1 MQAYS
6 THLAATLFFMAGM
19 VLLSIFRERLRA
31 ENAESFRN
39 MAAGITVL
47 ALAALGQLAAATG
60 ALTLVPF
67 LSAEPFFQLVSV
79 IAAITG
85 MILLLSGISVWLPLD
100 RTLRLY
106 NRIRVRRLDLLRRVE
121 QLVGIESRLTS
132 ILEKSLR
139 HMLAQFDLQGGA
151 VFVRGRRSNRL
162 HLLASY
168 TDDDSFAA
176 GIALTTASVRD
187 RVHDACEDRTADA
200 IIATA
205 PAGTPA
211 PTLVLPVEVHGRVAA
226 SFVLWPGE
234 LEPLS
239 DDDRVLLKLTCE
251 RLARRMEIEAL
262 ELDRS
267 HRRALGHTVQELRD
281 AIAGEE
287 PLGEK
292 LAPAV
297 KILREILPMDLFALT
312 VECGDNDIRRF
323 TVGTEGM
330 LLTEKGLS
338 RDAIENADGVA
349 VRSISLDEIDP
360 MFRRVGINSMLV
372 LRLCFGGRPAAQVMI
387 GGNGESD
394 FGSREIDVLKSLS
407 DLFENLIG
415 QEISHCTIDQ
425 SRRRLETFNQF
436 MVECSGYHREI
447 EHVYAR
453 AADLLRSELRVAA
466 VRVSTFEDDGTFIR
480 SRALAAAHPVQQAV
494 PADGYM
500 ILSLMPLHTRVKES
514 GDSLLIDDRPETPAI
529 SRAEAQQVYQ
539 ADLQSSLLTPIT
551 VAGEVRGVI
560 ALAERRPQSRYR
572 ITDSARRLAELVA
585 SALSLAIRLHET
597 PWDVVAPVG
606 PEALDHSTGVNNRI
620 RSSLTGILGSVEILR
635 SRGGKTDE
643 IDRYIGIL
651 DRSARRLEACL
662 TSPVD
667 EHGDTVVAVDSS
679 MTKQ

>member
-6 THLAATLFFMAGM
+6 THLVATLFFMAGM

-31 ENAESFRN
+31 ENTESFRN
-39 MAAGITVL
+39 MAAGVTVL

-60 ALTLVPF
+60 ALTIVPF
-67 LSAEPFFQLVSV
+67 VSAEPFFQLVSV

-106 NRIRVRRLDLLRRVE
+106 NRIRIRRLDLLRRVE
-121 QLVGIESRLTS
+121 QLVGIESRLTA

-139 HMLAQFDLQGGA
+139 HMLAQFDLQGGG

-168 TDDDSFAA
+168 TDDDSLGA
-176 GIALTTASVRD
+176 GIALTTAAVTD
-187 RVHDACEDRTADA
+187 RIHDACEERAAEA

-205 PAGTPA
+205 PEGTPV
-211 PTLVLPVEVHGRVAA
+211 PSLVLPIEVHGRVAA
-226 SFVLWPGE
+226 SFVLWQE
-234 LEPLS
+234 ETEPMT

-251 RLARRMEIEAL
+251 RLARRMEFEAL
-262 ELDRS
+262 DMDRS
-267 HRRALGHTVQELRD
+267 RRRALNHTVQELRD
-281 AIAGEE
+281 AITGEGR
-287 PLGEK
+287 LGEK

-297 KILREILPMDLFALT
+297 RILREILPMELFALT
-312 VECGDNDIRRF
+312 IECGDNDVRRF
-323 TVGTEGM
+323 TIGAEGM

-338 RDAIENADGVA
+338 RDSIENAQSAVA
-349 VRSISLDEIDP
+349 RSVPIDQIDP
-360 MFRRVGINSMLV
+360 MFRSAGINSMLIRT
-372 LRLCFGGRPAAQVMI
+372 LRFTGRPAAQVMI
-387 GGNGESD
+387 GSNGASD
-394 FGSREIDVLKSLS
+394 FGSREIELLDSLT

-415 QEISHCTIDQ
+415 QEISRCSVDE

-447 EHVYAR
+447 GHLYDR
-453 AADLLRSELRVAA
+453 AADLLRKELRVAV
-466 VRVSTFEDDGTFIR
+466 VRISTFEDDGTFIR

-500 ILSLMPLHTRVKES
+500 VLSLMPLHTRVKGS
-514 GDSLLIDDRPETPAI
+514 SDSLLIDDRPETPAI
-529 SRAEAQQVYQ
+529 SRAEAQQIYQ

-572 ITDSARRLAELVA
+572 ITDSARRLTELVA

-606 PEALDHSTGVNNRI
+606 PQAIDNSTGVNNRI

-662 TSPVD
+662 GTPAD
-667 EHGDTVVAVDSS
+667 DMEPIVAATDSS
-679 MTKQ
+679 VPEQ